1 MAACSPETA
10 AAARSTDRR
19 VIHHQPGR
27 APGFFVSEAP
37 MRYRKQDANGD
48 YVFGGSA
55 NDFLVN
61 SPNAVAQAVLTRLRL
76 LQGEWFLDTTVGMPW
91 ATQVLGKNTQGTA
104 DAAIR
109 SCILGT
115 TGVTEITDYA
125 SSFDSIKR
133 KLTVTVTINTFY
145 GSTTIETT
153 L

>member
-1 MAACSPETA
+1 M
-10 AAARSTDRR
+10 
-19 VIHHQPGR
+19 
-27 APGFFVSEAP
+27 
-37 MRYRKQDANGD
+37 
-48 YVFGGSA
+48 
-55 NDFLVN
+55 N
-61 SPNAVAQAVLTRLRL
+61 SPDAVAQAVLTRLRL

-91 ATQVLGKNTQGTA
+91 ATQVLSKNTQGTA
-104 DAAIR
+104 DATIR

-133 KLTVTVTINTFY
+133 KLTVTATINTLY

>member
-1 MAACSPETA
+1 
-10 AAARSTDRR
+10 
-19 VIHHQPGR
+19 
-27 APGFFVSEAP
+27 
-37 MRYRKQDANGD
+37 MRYRKLDANDD

-61 SPNAVAQAVLTRLRL
+61 SPDAAAQAVLTRLRL
-76 LQGEWFLDTTVGMPW
+76 LQGEWFLDITDGMPW
-91 ATQVLGKNTQGTA
+91 ATAVFGKNMQGTA

-115 TGVTEITDYA
+115 TGVTEITAYGSAID
-125 SSFDSIKR
+125 SSTR
-133 KLTVTVTINTFY
+133 KLTVTATVNTLY